1 MAFAPQQLN
10 VAPLG
15 RGAATR
21 LLNGSQALGR
31 GPMFWT
37 AAACLAALAL
47 LFPLISNSYQV
58 NNISYFLTWVFMA
71 LGLSLMWG
79 YAGIMS
85 FGQTLFF
92 GLAGYCYGVLSI
104 NLGADYGLTFLAL
117 AGALALAALV
127 AMFLGYFMFYGNL
140 GGIFVGIVTLA
151 VTLALAAFLNQT
163 GGPRWVI
170 GSARLNGYNG
180 MGGMPPLTL
189 PWFDHS
195 IPIEGTQ
202 FYYLLVILVVATYL
216 ALRLLVNSRIGNVF
230 VAIRENP
237 ERAEMLGYDTRWYRL
252 LAFVIGSALAGV
264 SGVLYVAWGQFITP
278 ATMALPAAAIPTI
291 WVAVSG
297 RQDLTATLIGTM
309 LMLYI
314 SQFLALYSLQYAL
327 VVLGTLLVVVT
338 LFAPSGLVIGVCQL
352 FSGFM
357 ARMGRER

>member
-10 VAPLG
+10 AIPMD
-15 RGAATR
+15 RDIATR

-31 GPMFWT
+31 GPAFWT
-37 AAACLAALAL
+37 AAASIAAIAML
-47 LFPLISNSYQV
+47 LPLFSDRYQID
-58 NNISYFLTWVFMA
+58 NISYFLTWVFMA

-92 GLAGYCYGVLSI
+92 GMAGYSYGVLATI
-104 NLGADYGLTFLAL
+104 LGADYGLTFIAL
-117 AGALALAALV
+117 AGALSVAALV
-127 AMFLGYFMFYGNL
+127 ALFLGYFMFYGNL

-180 MGGMPPLTL
+180 MGGMPPLTI
-189 PWFDHS
+189 PWLDRS
-195 IPIEGTQ
+195 IEIEGTLL
-202 FYYLLVILVVATYL
+202 YYLLILLVITTYL
-216 ALRLLVNSRIGNVF
+216 FLRLLVNSRIGNVF

-252 LAFVIGSALAGV
+252 LAFLIGSTLAGV
-264 SGVLYVAWGQFITP
+264 SGVFYVTWGQFITP

-297 RQDLTATLIGTM
+297 RHDLTATLIGTVV
-309 LMLYI
+309 MLYI
-314 SQFLALYSLQYAL
+314 SQYLALYSLQYAL
-327 VVLGTLLVVVT
+327 VVLGALLVAVT
-338 LFAPSGLVIGVCQL
+338 LFAPSGLVIGFWQL
-352 FSGFM
+352 FHNLF
-357 ARMGRER
+357 ARMVKER